1 MKYAIIENEE
11 ISRLNLLN
19 IIKNIRPSF
28 ECVFMAETVADTVE
42 YFSTQQ
48 DVQLVFMDV
57 ELGDSDCFNIFKQIE
72 MDLPIVFT
80 TAYDE
85 YALRAF
91 KVNSID
97 YLLKPIMEDDV
108 LHAIEKLEKS
118 LEKKN
123 DYRNL
128 AKEMALAP
136 RGRLLV
142 GNSAGY
148 SLVKTEDIAWVE
160 AEDKTILLV
169 LKNGRKMITDLPS
182 LGDVI
187 AKLDPNVFWQVSRS
201 VVASVDSIAKVSKF
215 FKGRLSVEL
224 RAKDLTRTEI
234 VSSQRKQK
242 FLEWLGY

>member
-42 YFSTQQ
+42 YFSTQH

-118 LEKKN
+118 LE
-123 DYRNL
+123 
-128 AKEMALAP
+128 
-136 RGRLLV
+136 
-142 GNSAGY
+142 
-148 SLVKTEDIAWVE
+148 
-160 AEDKTILLV
+160 
-169 LKNGRKMITDLPS
+169 
-182 LGDVI
+182 
-187 AKLDPNVFWQVSRS
+187 
-201 VVASVDSIAKVSKF
+201 
-215 FKGRLSVEL
+215 
-224 RAKDLTRTEI
+224 
-234 VSSQRKQK
+234 
-242 FLEWLGY
+242 